1 MQTVKINTNNN
12 TIISECDSVVIAR
25 PGQLMFDST
34 IAEAKKKGY
43 ERPEHMICYG
53 RATEIEKGVYRDDS
67 KVFILPRCIND
78 NTMIIGLVCLSTD
91 DKNDKEEL
99 SYLFIYEG
107 ESVFITNSN
116 GVEIE
121 VLS

>member
-25 PGQLMFDST
+25 PGQLMFDSA
-34 IAEAKKKGY
+34 IDEAVKNGY
-43 ERPEHMICYG
+43 DRPESMIVTG
-53 RATEIEKGVYRDDS
+53 GATEIENGVYRDDS
-67 KVFILPRCIND
+67 TVFIHPRYIND
-78 NTMIIGLVCLSTD
+78 KSEIIGLVCMSTSAKD
-91 DKNDKEEL
+91 EL

-121 VLS
+121 VLR

>member
-1 MQTVKINTNNN
+1 
-12 TIISECDSVVIAR
+12 
-25 PGQLMFDST
+25 
-34 IAEAKKKGY
+34 
-43 ERPEHMICYG
+43 MICYG

-67 KVFILPRCIND
+67 KVFVLPRCIND

-91 DKNDKEEL
+91 DQNDKEEL

-121 VLS
+121 VLR